1 VVLFPFGLITWVNS
15 KTWLSLLVII
25 IWPTK
30 RNCLTYPH
38 IKLVHYS
45 QTGYLLSMLMCTHPC
60 SIHQPPPL
68 PQVVSIA
75 TTAQDKM
82 KPWKETSRSSKTT
95 TSSRC
100 GLAATP
106 SRLPVKAAFIYV
118 SFSHF
123 DYCKD
128 YMDVLDIWC
137 NRLLFPFLILFEHC
151 VMMSMLCNC
160 CVRELLILA
169 RTWFA
174 FCLPSKTGCDIS
186 GIKAVLTVGPLT

>member
-1 VVLFPFGLITWVNS
+1 VYSP
-15 KTWLSLLVII
+15 LLYT
-25 IWPTK
+25 PT
-30 RNCLTYPH
+30 L
-38 IKLVHYS
+38 
-45 QTGYLLSMLMCTHPC
+45 
-60 SIHQPPPL
+60 PL
-68 PQVVSIA
+68 PQVVCIA
-75 TTAQDKM
+75 TTAQEKM

-95 TSSRC
+95 TSSTC

-106 SRLPVKAAFIYV
+106 SRLPVQAAFIYV

-123 DYCKD
+123 DFCKD
-128 YMDVLDIWC
+128 CVDVSDIWC

-174 FCLPSKTGCDIS
+174 FGLPSKTGCDTCPGGTS
-186 GIKAVLTVGPLT
+186 SHDSPVATLGQDKQTRLA